1 MKRILIVI
9 FVAIIGGLVALAG
22 SQGGKTVLAW
32 PIFAIAALMA
42 FGINW
47 LAFVPAAAAKTEKYY
62 DLTGSL
68 TYISVTLTALFL
80 AWPVSTRGI
89 IVAALVCLW
98 AFRLGSFLFRRVSKD
113 GHDSR
118 FDAIKV
124 DPTRFLV
131 AWTLQGL
138 WVLLTLACALVIITS
153 EKQVALDAWF
163 WLGLAV
169 WIAGFATQVIADQQK
184 SAFRADLANK
194 DKFITTGLWA
204 WSRHPN
210 YFGEITLW
218 TGIAIMALPV
228 LEGWQWVCLISPIFV
243 TLLLTKVSGIPL
255 LTKKAKVKWG
265 DDPNWQAYFDNTPA
279 LIPRRPRPLSIGIPA
294 VE

>member
-9 FVAIIGGLVALAG
+9 SVVLIGGLVALAG
-22 SQGGKTVLAW
+22 SQGGRLAAGW
-32 PIFAIAALMA
+32 PIFGLAAIIA

-47 LAFVPAAAAKTEKYY
+47 LAFIPSAVAQTEKFY
-62 DLTGSL
+62 DLTGSV
-68 TYISVTLTALFL
+68 TYISVILTALLL
-80 AWPVSTRGI
+80 ASPVSMRGI
-89 IVAALVCLW
+89 IVAALVCVW
-98 AFRLGSFLFRRVSKD
+98 ALRLGSFLFRRVLKD

-138 WVLLTLACALVIITS
+138 WVLVTLACALVIITS
-153 EKQVALDAWF
+153 QKQIGLDAWF
-163 WLGLAV
+163 WLGLTV
-169 WIAGFATQVIADQQK
+169 WIVGFATEVIADQQK
-184 SAFRADLANK
+184 SAFRSNPANK

-218 TGIAIMALPV
+218 TGIAIMTIPV
-228 LEGWQWVCLISPIFV
+228 LSGWQWVCLISPVFV

-255 LTKKAKVKWG
+255 LTKKAQKKWG
-265 DDPNWQAYFDNTPA
+265 NDQDWQDYYNNTPA
-279 LIPRRPRPLSIGIPA
+279 LIPRKPRPKEIVSPT
-294 VE
+294 V